1 MKLKL
6 VVTVAV
12 LSLLANIAAEAA
24 TLNPTGGTIFTRTGG
39 QGFHRVTGP
48 TEVQPG
54 DTVMAAPDGSAQ
66 IVLGDGKVITVGPGQ
81 VVVVPQSSFSDG
93 TQPGGIDPTYVLIG
107 GAAAV
112 GIGVGIY
119 YATKGSSTPAAPV
132 SP

>member
-1 MKLKL
+1 VVKSKL
-6 VVTVAV
+6 VMTIAA

-39 QGFHRVTGP
+39 QGFHRVTST

-66 IVLGDGKVITVGPGQ
+66 IVLSDGRVITVGPGQ
-81 VVVVPQSSFSDG
+81 VVVVPQSSDRSG
-93 TQPGGIDPTYVLIG
+93 AGAIDPTYVLIG

-119 YATKGSSTPAAPV
+119 YATKGSGAPAPV